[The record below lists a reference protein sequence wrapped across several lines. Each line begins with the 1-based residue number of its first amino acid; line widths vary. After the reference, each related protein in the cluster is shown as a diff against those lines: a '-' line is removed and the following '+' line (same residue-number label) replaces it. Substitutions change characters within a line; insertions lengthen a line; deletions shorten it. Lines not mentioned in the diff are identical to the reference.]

1 MQGSSEKRLAVLRGH
16 LGAVEGPD
24 TSLDR
29 ASCSAVDEDQQL
41 SVVLPETL
49 LGNRWVVRR

>member
-1 MQGSSEKRLAVLRGH
+1 MQDSSQKRLTVLRGH
-16 LGAVEGPD
+16 LGPVEGPD

-29 ASCSAVDEDQQL
+29 TCCSATDGEQQL